1 MNENANI
8 IKISA
13 FEAQECVKCTYK
25 L

>member
-8 IKISA
+8 IKISE
-13 FEAQECVKCTYK
+13 FEAQECVQCTYK